1 MACPFCALGLQHF
14 AKSSDVE
21 RQFRQRSR
29 SVHPDKLNTPDP
41 ECFQFKMLQS
51 TKDLALL
58 YTAAQDM
65 PFVCQGLALAIPAPV
80 PNVNPNVNLNP
91 LLTSPVLIATQ
102 WPTRPRSS
110 GDSPAQ
116 QVHFDPRASPY
127 PASAAASAQQV
138 HFDPRASPY
147 PAPAAASKWPTAD
160 QCAGNSAEQQCHP
173 ADSQLP
179 WNKMRWR
186 WFGKCLVDGCPVT
199 EGSEYGYGGAPQR
212 LKGWSR
218 HHNLCPNHNVWP
230 PK

>member
-1 MACPFCALGLQHF
+1 MTCPFCALGLQHF

-29 SVHPDKLNTPDP
+29 SVHPDKLKTPDP

-58 YTAAQDM
+58 YTAARDM

-91 LLTSPVLIATQ
+91 LLNPPVLIATQ
-102 WPTRPRSS
+102 WPTGAQSS

-116 QVHFDPRASPY
+116 QVHPDPY
-127 PASAAASAQQV
+127 VAAG
-138 HFDPRASPY
+138 
-147 PAPAAASKWPTAD
+147 SKWPTAA
-160 QCAGNSAEQQCHP
+160 QCAGNSAKQELHP
-173 ADSQLP
+173 DDSKLP

-186 WFGKCLVDGCPVT
+186 WFGKCLVDGCEVT
-199 EGSEYGYGGAPQR
+199 AVSDYGRGGEPQR
-212 LKGWSR
+212 LKGWSK
-218 HHNLCPNHNVWP
+218 HHNLCLTHNVW
-230 PK
+230 